1 MRALAALLLALVL
14 LAGLQ
19 GDALAVDGPERTTMS
34 RKPTGQ
40 VYESGGRWVAR
51 ITHPDGAR
59 PRYELGKVGEMSEAR
74 AVEMAA
80 AMSERVRKGEH
91 VHQGK
96 AARTRAASSPA
107 SVTVESFGK
116 SWESGALYELH
127 GEVNR
132 LKPGQLAASIRS
144 KLKTYVYPVLGPM
157 PVAAIT
163 EQDVDRVM
171 AKIPREK
178 SSNTRSSVYGVV
190 RRLFDLAIM
199 PGRLRKESPVTRYQ
213 RPPRAPQKLFPYLFP
228 DELLS
233 VLRCQEIPVGR
244 RVLYTLAVYLGFRR
258 SSLWALRWSGVD
270 FEHGAILSKVS
281 KTGLAQYLQLQPT
294 LLEMLRRW
302 YEYSGKPAPDGRIV
316 RGTKIGLS
324 HLPEAL
330 RADLRAAGVTR
341 AGLFDHGGAVNHVRF
356 HDLRAT
362 YATWAKRA
370 GWTEGQITD
379 YTGHLAPTTLERY
392 LRAARTLAD
401 LRIEPFPPLEEAIPE
416 LRPFQKASE
425 KARPLKSPWIQDRGV
440 LSS

>member
-1 MRALAALLLALVL
+1 MHALVAVLLALVVL
-14 LAGLQ
+14 VADQ
-19 GDALAVDGPERTTMS
+19 GDAVALCGPERTDMP
-34 RKPTGQ
+34 RKPIGS
-40 VYESGGRWVAR
+40 VYENNGRWIAR
-51 ITHPDGAR
+51 ITHPDGKR
-59 PRYELGKVGEMSEAR
+59 PRYELGKVGEMTEAR
-74 AVEMAA
+74 ANEIAA

-91 VHQGK
+91 VHHGK
-96 AARTRAASSPA
+96 DARTRGASSPA
-107 SVTVESFGK
+107 SATVASFGK
-116 SWESGALYELH
+116 SWESGALYEQH
-127 GEVNR
+127 GAVNR

-144 KLKTYVYPVLGPM
+144 KLKTYVYPVLGPL

-171 AKIPREK
+171 AQIPREK
-178 SSNTRSSVYGVV
+178 SSNTRSSVYGIV
-190 RRLFDLAIM
+190 RRLFDIAIM
-199 PGRLRKESPVTRYQ
+199 PGRLRKDSPVTRYQ

-233 VLRCQEIPVGR
+233 VLRCQEIPLGR

-294 LLEMLRRW
+294 LLGMLRRW
-302 YEYSGKPAPDGRIV
+302 YEHSGKPAPDARIV
-316 RGTKIGLS
+316 RETKIGLS

-362 YATWAKRA
+362 FATWAKRA

-379 YTGHLAPTTLERY
+379 YTGHLAPATLERY

-401 LRIEPFPPLEEAIPE
+401 LRIEPFPPLAAAIPE
-416 LRPFQKASE
+416 LRAFEKASE
-425 KARPLKSPWIQDRGV
+425 KASPLKIPGQEGQGA
-440 LSS
+440 